1 MIVLELPYPPSVNS
15 YYRSPRTGPLA
26 GRTLISQKGR
36 DYRKAASQAVLQHK
50 DRKAP
55 LGRLSVG
62 VVLYAPDRRKRDID
76 NPIKSLLDAL
86 THAGVIEDDSLID
99 KLAIERGSVTKG
111 GLVRVFIDE
120 WSPDEHTLR

>member
-1 MIVLELPYPPSVNS
+1 MIILELPYPPSVNS

-36 DYRKAASQAVLQHK
+36 DYRKAAYQSVLQHK
-50 DRKAP
+50 ARKAP
-55 LGRLSVG
+55 RGRLSVG

-99 KLAIERGSVTKG
+99 KLAIERGPVTKG
-111 GLVRVFIDE
+111 GLVRVFISNDTTE
-120 WSPDEHTLR
+120 ESDA